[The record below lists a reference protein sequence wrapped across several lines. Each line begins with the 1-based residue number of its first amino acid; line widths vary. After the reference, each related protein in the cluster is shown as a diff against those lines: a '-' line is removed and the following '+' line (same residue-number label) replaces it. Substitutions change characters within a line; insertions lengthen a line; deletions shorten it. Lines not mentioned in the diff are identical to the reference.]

1 MKPPNQMMEVEV
13 TWEAD
18 AYWQREW
25 IWQIVMY
32 TRWTIVVAKIAGV
45 PVCLFVCLSVCL
57 VCTLCMRTCACVRLR
72 KARREGV
79 ALAGACLRLALA
91 GACLRLAFA
100 GACFRLAFAGACL
113 RLA

>member
-1 MKPPNQMMEVEV
+1 MKPPNLMMEVEV
-13 TWEAD
+13 TCEAD

-32 TRWTIVVAKIAGV
+32 TRWTIVVAKIAEV
-45 PVCLFVCLSVCL
+45 PVCLFVCL
-57 VCTLCMRTCACVRLR
+57 VCTLCMRVCACVRLR

-91 GACLRLAFA
+91 GACLRLALA
-100 GACFRLAFAGACL
+100 GACFRLAFAGASL